1 MLCYDLTSQSYTK
14 MSDTTSCLP
23 PPRPP
28 QDKTLYHPVSTSCV
42 DSSPTE
48 HRVFMNTCD
57 PSSPSQQWIFE
68 RTNATVLEN
77 FNRGRR

>member
-1 MLCYDLTSQSYTK
+1 MLSYNPTSQSFTK
-14 MSDTTSCLP
+14 MSDATSCP
-23 PPRPP
+23 PPR
-28 QDKTLYHPVSTSCV
+28 QDKTLYHPVSSSCV

-48 HRVFMNTCD
+48 HRVFMNTCN

-77 FNRGRR
+77 FNRGSR